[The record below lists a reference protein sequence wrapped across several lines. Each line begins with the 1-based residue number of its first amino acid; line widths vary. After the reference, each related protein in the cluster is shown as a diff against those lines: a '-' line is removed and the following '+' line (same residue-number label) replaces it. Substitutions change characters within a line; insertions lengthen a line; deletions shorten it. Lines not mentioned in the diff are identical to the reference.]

1 MKQKIEALS
10 EADAQRIE
18 AMRSWVRE
26 HYDPEARNLY
36 DNLEG
41 KLRLL
46 DTIITG
52 GWIEPSE
59 TLKLQCLGITFGD
72 ALVQKMG
79 VTWVAAEDEYGR
91 DPALRDPG
99 KTTVIF
105 PMTSISKRIE
115 KGESVDVR
123 ALFEDACR
131 TIARLRQEADDA

>member
-1 MKQKIEALS
+1 MEQKIEALS
-10 EADAQRIE
+10 EEDTLRIE
-18 AMRSWVRE
+18 KMRNWIRE
-26 HYDPEARNLY
+26 HYDPEARDLY
-36 DNLEG
+36 DDLEG

-46 DTIITG
+46 DTILMG
-52 GWIEPSE
+52 DWIQPSE
-59 TLKLQCLGITFGD
+59 TDKLQCLGITFGD

-79 VTWVAAEDEYGR
+79 VAWVAVEDEYAR

-131 TIARLRQEADDA
+131 TIARLRQEADNA